1 MHQTNASFSNYSTIS
16 HITAKPIPQEHDIL
30 LTSPKNIF
38 PIPQEHDIILTSY
51 HGVEYPEEDDTSVQF
66 LDGGHQSHDEEE
78 EKEGREKQKDNVVDP
93 NTVCVVSCVGG
104 EWRDVFMKRVFEYG

>member
-1 MHQTNASFSNYSTIS
+1 M
-16 HITAKPIPQEHDIL
+16 
-30 LTSPKNIF
+30 
-38 PIPQEHDIILTSY
+38 TSY

-93 NTVCVVSCVGG
+93 NTVCVVSRVGG
-104 EWRDVFMKRVFEYG
+104 EWRDVFMKRECLNMAECIHTVEINKSD